1 MIGNSGMAG
10 PSGRAG
16 NKIPK
21 GYAEGQMQQFTPNQM
36 KLFQQ
41 MFGQVGPQSYLS
53 KLAGG
58 DQEMFNQ
65 MEAPAM
71 RQFGE
76 MQADTAS
83 RFSGMGM
90 GGRRSSGF
98 QNTMS
103 QSGSNFAQDL
113 ASRRQ
118 QLQQGAMMDLHN
130 MSNQL
135 LGQRPYQNFMYQ
147 KPNSPSGFQSFLQG
161 ALPLA
166 GAAAGAAFGGPM
178 GMSMGAQLG
187 SAAGSAFGGR
197 QAQPMNFQGMSGMPT
212 SWGTSPT
219 PGNALSGAS
228 GNFMGM
234 R

>member
-1 MIGNSGMAG
+1 MIGSKGFG
-10 PSGRAG
+10 GG
-16 NKIPK
+16 NRIPK
-21 GYAEGQMQQFTPNQM
+21 GYETGRLQQFTPEQM
-36 KLFQQ
+36 KLF
-41 MFGQVGPQSYLS
+41 GQGMQNVGPQSYLS
-53 KLAGG
+53 RLAGG
-58 DQEMFNQ
+58 DQEIFNQ

-71 RQFGE
+71 RQFSG
-76 MQADTAS
+76 MQGDIAS

-98 QNTMS
+98 QNTMNQAS
-103 QSGSNFAQDL
+103 SNFAQDL
-113 ASRRQ
+113 QSRRQ
-118 QLQQGAMMDLHN
+118 QLQQGALMDLHN
-130 MSNQL
+130 MSQQL
-135 LGQRPYQNFMYQ
+135 LGQRPYNQFMVQ
-147 KPNSPSGFQSFLQG
+147 KENRPSGFQSFMQG

-187 SAAGSAFGGR
+187 SAAGSAFGGG

-219 PGNALSGAS
+219 PSALQSRMGNVFQ
-228 GNFMGM
+228 NMGM